1 MRRTATPVLILAL
14 RQLADSIIST
24 DGVANATIAEA
35 ADRLQEQ
42 AGHLRALREGLK
54 PRNRRAGNPDTTR
67 GPSGATPAPDPAADL
82 TDEQRRQIHQAAD
95 QAYDELRW
103 LTGDSREL
111 LATLQRLARDS
122 YLAGRRAPP

>member
-42 AGHLRALREGLK
+42 AGELRGLREGLK
-54 PRNRRAGNPDTTR
+54 PRSRRAGNPDR
-67 GPSGATPAPDPAADL
+67 ARDPSGPDPAADL

>member
-1 MRRTATPVLILAL
+1 MRRTSTRVLILAL
-14 RQLADSIIST
+14 RQLADSIISI
-24 DGVANATIAEA
+24 DGVANAAIAEA
-35 ADRLQEQ
+35 SDRLQEQ
-42 AGHLRALREGLK
+42 AGELRALREGRK
-54 PRNRRAGNPDTTR
+54 PRNRRAGNPDRTSDPS
-67 GPSGATPAPDPAADL
+67 GPSPAPDL
-82 TDEQRRQIHQAAD
+82 TDEQRRQIHQAAE